1 MGKTTDD
8 CESMDCKKVKE
19 ELVFLYAD
27 NEMGREVRVA
37 FKRHVSLCP
46 RCARKAEF
54 TRRLLDLIRE
64 RARRREAP
72 RRLRAKILAGLPH
85 RRIIPVR

>member
-1 MGKTTDD
+1 
-8 CESMDCKKVKE
+8 MDCKQIKE

-27 NEMGREVRVA
+27 NEMGQEVLIA
-37 FKRHVSLCP
+37 FKRHVSVCP
-46 RCARKAEF
+46 HCARKAEF
-54 TRRLLDLIRE
+54 TRRLLELVRE
-64 RARRREAP
+64 RARRRQAP